1 MPTDRQPHEVARTA
15 RQGTSGGLADP
26 VTGRLLDGRYR
37 IGPRIARGGMA
48 SVYEATD
55 LRLDRVV
62 AVKVMHVGLGDDE
75 EFAAR
80 FVREARAAAR
90 LSHPNVVA
98 VFDQGDDDGTVFLAM
113 ELVPGH
119 TLRDVIAKEAP
130 MTPARALAL
139 VEPVVSALAAAHR
152 SGIVH
157 RDVKPENVLIADD
170 GRVKVADFGLAKAVG
185 TDTQHTATGG
195 VLIGT
200 VSYLAPELVSEGIS
214 DARAD
219 VYAVGVLLY
228 ELLTGAKPHEGESPI
243 QVAYKHVHEDVA
255 PPSRLVPTL
264 PGYVDALVARA
275 TARDRGLR
283 PADAGVLLHHVHRVA
298 HALAEGVREDPEL
311 TQDLAPL
318 LLHPDTGVPVVEEP
332 VPDGADP
339 ADHEPTSM
347 MRTLAPP
354 ATAAAAVG
362 AMGAASTG
370 DVTTTLTAGPPRAT
384 AAPDRAGRPADPA
397 RAGAPPT
404 RPARP
409 TRPRRRWRGPVT
421 VLLAVLLATTLG
433 LGAWWYGWARYSTVP
448 SVLEQGRASAVAE
461 LEDAGF
467 EVVLGEAVYS
477 NRVPQGRVVSADP
490 GAGSRAL
497 EGDEVTIVLSL
508 GIEQYPVPELAGRT
522 LEEAEAALAEVELE
536 VGRVKERFS
545 ETVPDD
551 QVVRSTPAPGK
562 QLRPGAAVDL
572 VVSKG
577 RKPVNVGDWVGRSA
591 DEAQRTLERKGLVVQ
606 RDEDVFSDD
615 VAAGDVVAQE
625 PAGGT
630 LYRGDTVTLTV
641 SKGPELVE
649 VPGVR
654 AQGVDAA
661 RAELESLGF
670 VVRVENIS
678 DYLGLGYVFRTDPGA
693 GELVPKGSTITL
705 FLV

>member
-1 MPTDRQPHEVARTA
+1 
-15 RQGTSGGLADP
+15 
-26 VTGRLLDGRYR
+26 
-37 IGPRIARGGMA
+37 MA
-48 SVYEATD
+48 TVHEATD
-55 LRLDRVV
+55 LRLDRTV
-62 AVKVMHVGLGDDE
+62 AVKIMHVGLGDDE

-98 VFDQGDDDGTVFLAM
+98 VYDQGDDDGTVFLAM
-113 ELVPGH
+113 ELIAGH

-130 MTPARALAL
+130 MSPSRALAL
-139 VEPVVSALAAAHR
+139 LEPVVSALAAAHR
-152 SGIVH
+152 AGIVH

-219 VYAVGVLLY
+219 VYAAGVLLY

-255 PPSRLVPTL
+255 PPSARVPGL

-275 TARDRGLR
+275 TSRDRGHR

-318 LLHPDTGVPVVEEP
+318 LLHPDTGVPVVEAPATVAAPAGAPAGLP
-332 VPDGADP
+332 VGLPVGVP
-339 ADHEPTSM
+339 AGVPTDRDRTDSEPTS
-347 MRTLAPP
+347 L
-354 ATAAAAVG
+354 
-362 AMGAASTG
+362 
-370 DVTTTLTAGPPRAT
+370 L
-384 AAPDRAGRPADPA
+384 
-397 RAGAPPT
+397 RAGAPGPT
-404 RPARP
+404 GPPPTGAAPVGVRGGAAQPAR
-409 TRPRRRWRGPVT
+409 RRRWRGPLL
-421 VLLAVLLATTLG
+421 VLLALLLATGLG
-433 LGAWWYGWARYSTVP
+433 TGAWWYGWARYTNVP
-448 SVLEQGRASAVAE
+448 SVLEQGRPSAVAE
-461 LEDAGF
+461 LEEAGF
-467 EVVLGEAVYS
+467 EVVVGDAVYS
-477 NRVPQGRVVSADP
+477 NRVREGRVVSADP

-497 EGDEVTIVLSL
+497 AGDEVTIVLSL
-508 GIEQYPVPELAGRT
+508 GVEQYPVPTLAGGSR
-522 LEEAEAALAEVELE
+522 EEAEAALGEVQLEL
-536 VGRVKERFS
+536 GRVQERFS
-545 ETVPDD
+545 EQVPEG
-551 QVVRSTPAPGK
+551 QVVRSQPAAGT

-572 VVSKG
+572 VLSRG
-577 RKPVNVGDWVGRSA
+577 RKPVDVGDWVGEPA
-591 DEAQRTLERKGLVVQ
+591 DEAQATLERKGLVVE
-606 RDEDVFSDD
+606 RAEDVFSDD
-615 VAAGDVVAQE
+615 VPAGSVVSHE

-630 LYRGDTVTLTV
+630 LFNGDTVTLTV

-670 VVRVENIS
+670 EVRVENIS

-693 GELVPKGSTITL
+693 GEMVPKGSTITL
-705 FLV
+705 FLI

>member
-1 MPTDRQPHEVARTA
+1 MPPDRQPHEVVRPA
-15 RQGTSGGLADP
+15 RQGTSGGSADP
-26 VTGRLLDGRYR
+26 MTGRLLDGRYR
-37 IGPRIARGGMA
+37 IGSRIARGGMA

-113 ELVPGH
+113 ELIAGH
-119 TLRDVIAKEAP
+119 TLRDVIVKEAP
-130 MTPARALAL
+130 MSPARALAL

-200 VSYLAPELVSEGIS
+200 VSYLAPELVSQGIS

-243 QVAYKHVHEDVA
+243 QVAYKHVHEDVS
-255 PPSRLVPTL
+255 PPSLLEPGL

-332 VPDGADP
+332 VREDTGTTGPVPAG
-339 ADHEPTSM
+339 ADHEPTSLL
-347 MRTLAPP
+347 RAGVPAAASAPAGP
-354 ATAAAAVG
+354 SAPRANGQDRAAAA
-362 AMGAASTG
+362 
-370 DVTTTLTAGPPRAT
+370 
-384 AAPDRAGRPADPA
+384 AP
-397 RAGAPPT
+397 APPS
-404 RPARP
+404 RPGR
-409 TRPRRRWRGPVT
+409 RGRRWRGPLL
-421 VLLAVLLATTLG
+421 VLLAVVIATTLG

-467 EVVLGEAVYS
+467 DVVVGEAVYS
-477 NRVPQGRVVSADP
+477 NRVPEGRVVSADP

-497 EGDEVTIVLSL
+497 TGDEVTIVLSL
-508 GIEQYPVPELAGRT
+508 GVELYPVPEMAGRT
-522 LEEAEAALAEVELE
+522 LEEAEAALAEVDLEL
-536 VGRVKERFS
+536 GRVREKFS
-545 ETVPDD
+545 ESVPDD
-551 QVVRSTPAPGK
+551 QVVRSTPVAGK
-562 QLRPGAAVDL
+562 ELRPGAAVDL

-577 RKPVNVGDWVGRSA
+577 RRPINVGDWVGEPA

-606 RDEDVFSDD
+606 RNEDVFSDS
-615 VAAGDVVAQE
+615 VPAGDVVSQE
-625 PAGGT
+625 PGGGT
-630 LYRGDTVTLTV
+630 LFKGDTVTLTV

-649 VPGVR
+649 VPGVK

-678 DYLGLGYVFRTDPGA
+678 DYLGLGFVFRTDPGA
-693 GELVPKGSTITL
+693 GEMVPKGSTITL
-705 FLV
+705 YLI

>member
-1 MPTDRQPHEVARTA
+1 MPTDRQPHEVARPA

-26 VTGRLLDGRYR
+26 VTGRVLDGRYR

-98 VFDQGDDDGTVFLAM
+98 VFDQGDDQGTVFLAM

-130 MTPARALAL
+130 MSPSRALAL

-255 PPSRLVPTL
+255 PPSRLVPSL

-275 TARDRGLR
+275 TSRDRGLR

-318 LLHPDTGVPVVEEP
+318 LLHPDTGEIVVEEP
-332 VPDGADP
+332 GPARPPGPGVDPGATG
-339 ADHEPTSM
+339 DHEPTSM
-347 MRTLAPP
+347 LRTVSAPDSP
-354 ATAAAAVG
+354 VRAAALPGLPGLPDPRGPQPDAPASAV
-362 AMGAASTG
+362 S
-370 DVTTTLTAGPPRAT
+370 
-384 AAPDRAGRPADPA
+384 
-397 RAGAPPT
+397 
-404 RPARP
+404 PARP
-409 TRPRRRWRGPVT
+409 AGPARRRRWRGPVA

-433 LGAWWYGWARYSTVP
+433 IGAWWYGWARYSTVP

-477 NRVPQGRVVSADP
+477 NRVPEGRVVTAEP

-522 LEEAEAALAEVELE
+522 LEEARSALAEVELE

-551 QVVRSTPAPGK
+551 QVVRSTPGPGK
-562 QLRPGAAVDL
+562 ELRPGAAVDL

-577 RKPVNVGDWVGRSA
+577 RKPVNVGDWVGEPA

-606 RDEDVFSDD
+606 RNEDVFSDD

-625 PAGGT
+625 PTGGT
-630 LYRGDTVTLTV
+630 LFKGDTVTLTV

-661 RAELESLGF
+661 RAQLESLGF
-670 VVRVENIS
+670 VVQVENIS

>member
-1 MPTDRQPHEVARTA
+1 MPPDRQPHEVARPA
-15 RQGTSGGLADP
+15 RPGTSGGSADP

-37 IGPRIARGGMA
+37 IGSRIARGGMA

-113 ELVPGH
+113 ELIAGH
-119 TLRDVIAKEAP
+119 TLRDVIVKEAP
-130 MTPARALAL
+130 MPPARALAL

-200 VSYLAPELVSEGIS
+200 VSYLAPELVSQGIS

-255 PPSRLVPTL
+255 PPSLLEPGL

-275 TARDRGLR
+275 TSRDRGLR

-318 LLHPDTGVPVVEEP
+318 LLHPDTGVPVVEGPSATTPTRRPAPPRAATTSRRRCCAPTRRRLRRPPRP
-332 VPDGADP
+332 VRPPRPGRPARTGLRRRHRPDPPDADGAGAVRCWCCSP
-339 ADHEPTSM
+339 WCWRRPSAW
-347 MRTLAPP
+347 AP
-354 ATAAAAVG
+354 G
-362 AMGAASTG
+362 G
-370 DVTTTLTAGPPRAT
+370 TAGPAT
-384 AAPDRAGRPADPA
+384 RRCPASWSRAAPRRSPSSRTPASA
-397 RAGAPPT
+397 SSS
-404 RPARP
+404 ARP
-409 TRPRRRWRGPVT
+409 STATGCPRGRW
-421 VLLAVLLATTLG
+421 
-433 LGAWWYGWARYSTVP
+433 
-448 SVLEQGRASAVAE
+448 SA
-461 LEDAGF
+461 
-467 EVVLGEAVYS
+467 
-477 NRVPQGRVVSADP
+477 P
-490 GAGSRAL
+490 
-497 EGDEVTIVLSL
+497 
-508 GIEQYPVPELAGRT
+508 
-522 LEEAEAALAEVELE
+522 
-536 VGRVKERFS
+536 
-545 ETVPDD
+545 
-551 QVVRSTPAPGK
+551 TPAP
-562 QLRPGAAVDL
+562 
-572 VVSKG
+572 
-577 RKPVNVGDWVGRSA
+577 
-591 DEAQRTLERKGLVVQ
+591 
-606 RDEDVFSDD
+606 
-615 VAAGDVVAQE
+615 AAG
-625 PAGGT
+625 P
-630 LYRGDTVTLTV
+630 
-641 SKGPELVE
+641 
-649 VPGVR
+649 
-654 AQGVDAA
+654 
-661 RAELESLGF
+661 
-670 VVRVENIS
+670 
-678 DYLGLGYVFRTDPGA
+678 
-693 GELVPKGSTITL
+693 
-705 FLV
+705 

>member
-1 MPTDRQPHEVARTA
+1 MPPDRHPHEDVRPA
-15 RQGTSGGLADP
+15 RQGTSGPASDP
-26 VTGRLLDGRYR
+26 MTGRLLDGRYR

-90 LSHPNVVA
+90 LTHPHVVA
-98 VFDQGDDDGTVFLAM
+98 VYDQGADDGTVFLAM
-113 ELVPGH
+113 ELIEGH

-130 MTPARALAL
+130 MSPARVLAL

-152 SGIVH
+152 AGIVH

-228 ELLTGAKPHEGESPI
+228 ELLTGVKPHEGESPI

-255 PPSRLVPTL
+255 PPSVRVPGL

-275 TARDRGLR
+275 TARDRSLR
-283 PADAGVLLHHVHRVA
+283 PSDAGVLLHHLHRVS

-318 LLHPDTGVPVVEEP
+318 LLHPDTGAPVIEEP
-332 VPDGADP
+332 VPATGPGAGPGP
-339 ADHEPTSM
+339 AGAVAAAYGSDEEPTSFL
-347 MRTLAPP
+347 RASTPP
-354 ATAAAAVG
+354 PPHA
-362 AMGAASTG
+362 AASTAPT
-370 DVTTTLTAGPPRAT
+370 VPR
-384 AAPDRAGRPADPA
+384 RG
-397 RAGAPPT
+397 
-404 RPARP
+404 
-409 TRPRRRWRGPVT
+409 RRWRGPLL
-421 VLLAVLLATTLG
+421 VLLALLLASTLG
-433 LGAWWYGWARYSTVP
+433 LGAWWFGWARYTTVP
-448 SVLEQGRASAVAE
+448 SVLEQNRTSAVAE

-467 EVVLGEAVYS
+467 EVVVGDGVFS
-477 NRVPQGRVVSADP
+477 NKVPEGRVVSADP

-508 GIEQYPVPELAGRT
+508 GVELYPVPKLVGRT
-522 LEEAEAALAEVELE
+522 LEDAEAALGEVQLE
-536 VGRVKERFS
+536 VGRVKEKFS
-545 ETVPDD
+545 EKIPAG
-551 QVVRSTPAPGK
+551 QVVRSTPARGK
-562 QLRPGAAVDL
+562 ELRPGAAVDL

-591 DEAQRTLERKGLVVQ
+591 DEAERTLARKGLVVE
-606 RDEDVFSDD
+606 RASEVFSDD
-615 VAAGDVVAQE
+615 VAEGDVVAQE
-625 PAGGT
+625 PAGGS
-630 LYRGDTVTLTV
+630 LFKGDTVTLTV

-654 AQGVDAA
+654 AQGVDSA
-661 RAELESLGF
+661 RSELEALGF
-670 VVRVENIS
+670 VVEVKNIS

-693 GELVPKGSTITL
+693 GTLVPKGSTITL
-705 FLV
+705 YLV